1 MAANLDSMDLLT
13 RLQTRGPESLTDA
26 ELVAVTL
33 AVPVGMV
40 ADMVR
45 DSGDVAVQP
54 RARRGAIKFTARMT
68 ALKEYA
74 KRTGNMDPR
83 PVISGALA
91 AAGVIPASVREAKKE
106 HFMLLC
112 LNARRQ
118 LIHLDT
124 VSIGT
129 LSASLVHPREVYSP
143 AILHNAA
150 AVVCLHNHPSGDPS
164 PSAEDREA
172 TRRLQR
178 AGELL
183 GIPLADHVIVCASG
197 FFSFREAG
205 LL

>member
-1 MAANLDSMDLLT
+1 MAANLDSTDLLM
-13 RLQTRGPESLTDA
+13 RLQTRGPESLTDT

-54 RARRGAIKFTARMT
+54 RSGRGAVKFTARMT

-83 PVISGALA
+83 PVISNARA
-91 AAGVIPASVREAKKE
+91 AAGAIPASVREAKKE

-118 LIHLDT
+118 LIHLET

-183 GIPLADHVIVCASG
+183 GIPLADHIIVSASS